1 MASKA
6 YLLITISTLLLL
18 LHTMDGRTV
27 LEDRSQ
33 ESKSKPKGEI
43 LVLHKEINMFIER
56 KPKGNLDESKARDKS
71 GPNGQHPPTTTHPT
85 SSPCTKCIDLP
96 KGIPCSC

>member
-27 LEDRSQ
+27 LEHRSQ
-33 ESKSKPKGEI
+33 ASKSKPKGEI
-43 LVLHKEINMFIER
+43 LVLHKEINIIIER
-56 KPKGNLDESKARDKS
+56 KPKGNLDERKPRGQS
-71 GPNGQHPPTTTHPT
+71 GPSGQRPPPIKQPT
-85 SSPCTKCIDLP
+85 PPQCEKCMDLP
-96 KGIPCSC
+96 QGIPCSC